1 MWRQDTFQR
10 NQPLT
15 AAQQAMVAL
24 WEKHQQSEFT
34 TRNPEDA
41 LATMVEDA
49 EVIHVPVLTGGAGK
63 AQLQEFYGHSFIPQ
77 MPPDTDNQLLS
88 RTVGADR
95 IVDELLFRFTHTIP
109 MDWLLPG
116 IPPTGKRVEVPL
128 VVVIQFREGKMAS
141 EHIYWDQAGLLVQLG
156 MLDETHLPVVGS
168 EQARKM
174 LDPTVPMNR
183 LMERADQRRERSGPA
198 TGNG

>member
-1 MWRQDTFQR
+1 MGKQDAFQR

-15 AAQQAMVAL
+15 VAQQAMVAL
-24 WEKHQQSEFT
+24 WEEHLQSEFT
-34 TRNPEDA
+34 TRTTEDA

-63 AQLQEFYGHSFIPQ
+63 AQLKEFYGHSFIPQ
-77 MPPDTDNQLLS
+77 MPPDTENVLLS

-95 IVDELLFRFTHTIP
+95 IVDELLLRFTHTIP

-116 IPPTGKRVEVPL
+116 IPPTGKRVEVPS

-156 MLDETHLPVVGS
+156 MLDATHLPVVGS
-168 EQARKM
+168 EQARK
-174 LDPTVPMNR
+174 LIDPTAPMNR
-183 LMERADQRRERSGPA
+183 LMERADQRR
-198 TGNG
+198 

>member
-1 MWRQDTFQR
+1 MWRHDTFQS

-15 AAQQAMVAL
+15 AAQQAMVTL
-24 WEKHQQSEFT
+24 WEEHVQSEFT
-34 TRNPEDA
+34 AHNTEDT

-63 AQLQEFYGHSFIPQ
+63 AQLQDFYGHYFIPQ
-77 MPPDTDNQLLS
+77 MPPDAENVLLS

-95 IVDELLFRFTHTIP
+95 IVDELLLRFTHTIP

-116 IPPTGKRVEVPL
+116 ISPTGKRVEVPL
-128 VVVIQFREGKMAS
+128 VVVIQFRDGKMAS

-156 MLDETHLPVVGS
+156 VLDEMHLPVVGS
-168 EQARKM
+168 EQAHKM

-183 LMERADQRRERSGPA
+183 LMERADQRK
-198 TGNG
+198 